1 MKTPRQEVWKG
12 HSSWAMREGTKSA
25 RAIFTLPFFFFLC
38 KKKRKKKILLESENT
53 TFKGKRK
60 LSSQDAAQNL
70 LVYSSPVA

>member
-38 KKKRKKKILLESENT
+38 KKKRKKILLESENT

>member
-1 MKTPRQEVWKG
+1 MKIPRQEVWKG
-12 HSSWAMREGTKSA
+12 HSSWAMREGTESA
-25 RAIFTLPFFFFLC
+25 RAIFTLPFFFSLQ
-38 KKKRKKKILLESENT
+38 KRKKILLESENT

>member
-25 RAIFTLPFFFFLC
+25 RAIFTLPLFFFA
-38 KKKRKKKILLESENT
+38 KRKEKKILLESENT